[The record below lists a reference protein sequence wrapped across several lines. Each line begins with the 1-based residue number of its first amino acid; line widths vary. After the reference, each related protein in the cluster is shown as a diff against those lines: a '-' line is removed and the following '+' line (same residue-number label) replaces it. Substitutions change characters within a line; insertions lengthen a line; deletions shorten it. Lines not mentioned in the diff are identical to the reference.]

1 VQELDLSSLIQWT
14 FQSVLLKKAG
24 NGQIET
30 TIVMSSVQAADID
43 GVSVQG
49 VRSPT
54 PIPFQQVSRSVFCT

>member
-43 GVSVQG
+43 GLLVSSITMEFGAEEVAFG
-49 VRSPT
+49 VIS
-54 PIPFQQVSRSVFCT
+54 

>member
-1 VQELDLSSLIQWT
+1 MQELDLSSLIQWT

-43 GVSVQG
+43 GLLVSSITMEFGAEEVAFG
-49 VRSPT
+49 VIS
-54 PIPFQQVSRSVFCT
+54 